1 MEATGSFGAQKLRN
15 QAMDV
20 HEFPRVEDALLR
32 RLDVPVPR
40 YTSYPTAPVW
50 TEEIGP
56 FAYAQSVV
64 RAASEHPRAPL
75 SLYVHIPFCKERCSF
90 CGCNVA
96 IARSQNT
103 ADRYLAMLA
112 REMDQVSQLLGER
125 RFLSQVHFGG
135 GTPTFLD
142 EAQLTTLW
150 SAITRRFHVL

>member
-1 MEATGSFGAQKLRN
+1 MEATGSFGAQKLRD

-20 HEFPRVEDALLR
+20 NEFPRVEDALLR

-50 TEEIGP
+50 TEDIGP

-64 RAASEHPRAPL
+64 RAASEHPCAPL

-96 IARSQNT
+96 IARNSST
-103 ADRYLAMLA
+103 A
-112 REMDQVSQLLGER
+112 
-125 RFLSQVHFGG
+125 
-135 GTPTFLD
+135 
-142 EAQLTTLW
+142 
-150 SAITRRFHVL
+150 